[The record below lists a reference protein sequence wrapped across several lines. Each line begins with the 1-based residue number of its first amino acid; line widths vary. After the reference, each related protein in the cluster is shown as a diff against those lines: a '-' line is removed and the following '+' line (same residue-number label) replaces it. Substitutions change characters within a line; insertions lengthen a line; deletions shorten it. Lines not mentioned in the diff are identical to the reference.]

1 MNYIKKLINKNN
13 LKDYIKIFDYLD
25 NFQLISL
32 YLNCDGVV
40 MPSYVGHTTIP
51 MYEAFFFQKNIF
63 YTKGLSDNS
72 LKEHLTEIDINNTE
86 SFLGNL
92 QRIEKDRKQNE
103 IKLKNAYKFYHEHCD
118 EEKVINNFQ
127 KVFAEYK
134 KIRELWD

>member
-51 MYEAFFFQKNIF
+51 MYEAFFSKNIF

-86 SFLGNL
+86 SFWK
-92 QRIEKDRKQNE
+92 I
-103 IKLKNAYKFYHEHCD
+103 YKEL
-118 EEKVINNFQ
+118 
-127 KVFAEYK
+127 K
-134 KIRELWD
+134 KIENKTKLN